1 MRLAVSSLAL
11 PAADAAA
18 LLPRLP
24 ALGVEGLELAA
35 PGLDAAGAERWRRQA
50 GAAGLAMVGLHDLAE
65 AAGLTDPLAEGA
77 ARRRALARLAALS
90 ALCRDIGGK
99 TLIFRWQP
107 RSGPPLL
114 ADGESW
120 RRCRAFLEELLTAI
134 EAHGTLLCLAPAA
147 PAGPSAHECYLLA
160 NALDH
165 PAFGLHLS
173 AAGLAAGG
181 EMGHATFAAVR
192 GRLDHVHVD
201 EPGGAEAGSGGRVD
215 HADLRRHLAAI
226 SYRQWLT
233 LVQRAPAS
241 GDALAALE
249 RGLRFVSGCYLPVD
263 RR

>member
-1 MRLAVSSLAL
+1 MRLAVSTLAL

-35 PGLDAAGAERWRRQA
+35 PGLDAAGADRWRRRA
-50 GAAGLAMVGLHDLAE
+50 GAAGLTIVGLHDGAG
-65 AAGLTDPLAEGA
+65 AAGGDPLAGTA
-77 ARRRALARLAALS
+77 ARRRALTRLTRLS

-99 TLIFRWQP
+99 TLIFRWP
-107 RSGPPLL
+107 VHAGAPLL
-114 ADGESW
+114 AGAESW
-120 RRCRAFLEELLTAI
+120 RRCRAFLEELLAAI
-134 EAHGTLLCLAPAA
+134 EAHGTLLCLAPAG
-147 PAGPSAHECYLLA
+147 PGGPSAHDCYLLA

-181 EMGHATFAAVR
+181 EMGHATFAALR

-226 SYRQWLT
+226 SYGHWLT
-233 LVQRAPAS
+233 LVQRPPA
-241 GDALAALE
+241 GGNATAALE
-249 RGLRFVSGCYLPVD
+249 RGLRFVAGRYLPVD